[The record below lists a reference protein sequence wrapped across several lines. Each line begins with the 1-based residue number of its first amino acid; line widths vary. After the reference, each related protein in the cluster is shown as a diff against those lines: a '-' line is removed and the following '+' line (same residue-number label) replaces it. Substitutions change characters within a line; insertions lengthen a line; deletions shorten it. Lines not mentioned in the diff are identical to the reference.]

1 MSIGFILQLI
11 IIIFEVNKQISSEWI
26 LLTNLKFIKMKK
38 LFIVLL
44 FVSGFHSISAQDTI
58 TEVEKKELIAKSP
71 FNTLYPTSILKSSD
85 KYFTAQMGLFS
96 KGVINEKNAHLI
108 ALGTSAAT
116 KCDYCI
122 PYHISEAKRLG
133 ATEEEIKTAI
143 LIAADVMKM
152 STLFYGNEFDL
163 EAFKAMLK

>member
-1 MSIGFILQLI
+1 
-11 IIIFEVNKQISSEWI
+11 
-26 LLTNLKFIKMKK
+26 MKK
-38 LFIVLL
+38 ILISLFFVL
-44 FVSGFHSISAQDTI
+44 GFQTILAHDKISDA
-58 TEVEKKELIAKSP
+58 EKMELLAKTT
-71 FNTLYPTSILKSSD
+71 FNTLYPISILKSSD

-96 KGVINEKNAHLI
+96 KGAINEKNAHLVS
-108 ALGTSAAT
+108 LGTSATT
-116 KCDYCI
+116 KCAYCI

-133 ATEEEIKTAI
+133 ATKEEIKTAI